1 MLKKDRPIVIWLLL
15 GCILIF
21 AMVIIGGMTRLTNSG
36 LSMVEWNLFMGSVPP
51 TSEADW
57 QELFDKYKQYPE
69 YKLVNFNISLDEFKS
84 IFFWEYGHRMFG
96 RLIGLVFIIPFLWF
110 WIKGRITKDL
120 MPKLLIILAMG
131 GFQGFL
137 GYWMVESGLVKDPDV
152 SHYRLAI
159 HLTTA
164 FLTFAYTFWVALGL
178 IYKSAERRVQ
188 SEDHE
193 NDGHRI
199 LSGAEGRPSALSES
213 PETGSQNPENLEQ
226 DAGLG
231 PRPSA
236 QNPSL
241 FRPTIYRWIQI
252 LLAILVIQIIWG
264 AYVAGL
270 NAGKVYNSWPKMG
283 DRWIAEGVTAMTPW
297 WHNFIEGLAGVQFVH
312 RYLAYVV
319 VGLVL
324 FIYFKGRKM
333 NLLGSQRKGL
343 NALLIAVGAQFILG
357 IFTLLYAVPI
367 SLGVVHQLGAF
378 VLLGATV
385 FVLQR
390 FKEVPKGDFS

>member
-1 MLKKDRPIVIWLLL
+1 MVKQDRPIAIWLLL
-15 GCILIF
+15 GCVLIF

-57 QELFDKYKQYPE
+57 QTLFNKYKQYPE

-84 IFFWEYGHRMFG
+84 IFYWEYGHRMFG

-110 WIKGRITKDL
+110 WIKGRISRSL

-152 SHYRLAI
+152 SHYRLAA

-178 IYKSAERRVQ
+178 IYSRSKTGPSAALSNQVQ
-188 SEDHE
+188 SPD
-193 NDGHRI
+193 
-199 LSGAEGRPSALSES
+199 
-213 PETGSQNPENLEQ
+213 NLEQ
-226 DAGLG
+226 DESISDLWSPISSEA
-231 PRPSA
+231 PSK
-236 QNPSL
+236 PPI
-241 FRPTIYRWIQI
+241 FKWIRV
-252 LLAILVIQIIWG
+252 LLIVLVIQIIWG

-283 DRWIAEGVTAMTPW
+283 DQWIAEGVTAMTPW
-297 WHNFIEGLAGVQFVH
+297 WQNFIEGLAGVQFIH
-312 RYLAYVV
+312 RYLAYIV

-324 FIYFKGRKM
+324 FIFFKGKGM
-333 NLLGSQRKGL
+333 NLFVSQRRGL
-343 NALLIAVGAQFILG
+343 NALFLAVSAQFILG
-357 IFTLLYAVPI
+357 VFTLLYGVPLW
-367 SLGVVHQLGAF
+367 LGVVHQLGAF
-378 VLLGATV
+378 FLLGATV
-385 FVLQR
+385 YVLHR
-390 FKEVPKGDFS
+390 FQEPPPLRV

>member
-1 MLKKDRPIVIWLLL
+1 MLKKNRPIVVWLLL
-15 GCILIF
+15 GCFLIF

-69 YKLVNFNISLDEFKS
+69 YKLVNFNISVDEFKS
-84 IFFWEYGHRMFG
+84 IFYWEYSHRMFG

-110 WIKGRITKDL
+110 WIKGKISKEL

-131 GFQGFL
+131 AFQGFL

-152 SHYRLAI
+152 SHYRLAA

-178 IYKSAERRVQ
+178 VYGKSVIRRPEPVEGGNRKSEILEEDARTQ
-188 SEDHE
+188 SSDSDQI
-193 NDGHRI
+193 NPAIGHRS
-199 LSGAEGRPSALSES
+199 LSEVEGRPSA
-213 PETGSQNPENLEQ
+213 QNLNSNK
-226 DAGLG
+226 
-231 PRPSA
+231 PS
-236 QNPSL
+236 
-241 FRPTIYRWIQI
+241 IYKWIRV
-252 LLAILVIQIIWG
+252 LLVVLVIQIVWG

-270 NAGKVYNSWPKMG
+270 NAGKVYNTWPKMG
-283 DRWIAEGVTAMTPW
+283 DKWIADGVTAMTPW

-324 FIYFKGRKM
+324 FIFFKGKRM
-333 NLLGSQRKGL
+333 NLFVSQRRGL
-343 NALLIAVGAQFILG
+343 NALLIAVGVQFFLG
-357 IFTLLYAVPI
+357 IFTLLYGVPLW
-367 SLGVVHQLGAF
+367 LGVVHQLGAF
-378 VLLGATV
+378 FLLGATV
-385 FVLQR
+385 YVLHR
-390 FKEVPKGDFS
+390 FQQLPKGQF